1 MKGLSPIMVGALLA
15 LTISALTFAAS
26 MAEVPRSTYMPEPV
40 LGE

>member
-1 MKGLSPIMVGALLA
+1 MKSLSQVLLGALLA

-26 MAEVPRSTYMPEPV
+26 MAEVPRSTYMPEQA